1 MKLCPYIDSVI
12 STEDPLPA
20 FDVQA
25 PLMSLPHILK
35 TKIET
40 IPLEIPYIFADENLT
55 EYWKEKLSQDKNF
68 KVGVC
73 WQGNSNYST
82 PLLRATVALKSIE
95 AQQFAPLCTVPGVS
109 LYSLQKTTGTDQLEN
124 LPKHMKLITFDDTF
138 DQAHGRFMD
147 TAAVMKNLDLII
159 TVDTS
164 ISHLSSAMGIPTW
177 VMIPNPP
184 DWRWMINRNDT
195 PWYPDM
201 RLFRQP
207 TPGDWD
213 SVLKTIT
220 QELQKKV
227 ADK

>member
-1 MKLCPYIDSVI
+1 
-12 STEDPLPA
+12 
-20 FDVQA
+20 
-25 PLMSLPHILK
+25 
-35 TKIET
+35 
-40 IPLEIPYIFADENLT
+40 
-55 EYWKEKLSQDKNF
+55 
-68 KVGVC
+68 
-73 WQGNSNYST
+73 
-82 PLLRATVALKSIE
+82 
-95 AQQFAPLCTVPGVS
+95 
-109 LYSLQKTTGTDQLEN
+109 
-124 LPKHMKLITFDDTF
+124 MKLITFDDTF

-164 ISHLSSAMGIPTW
+164 ICHLSSAMGIPTW
-177 VMIPNPP
+177 VMVPNPP

-220 QELQKKV
+220 QELHKKV
-227 ADK
+227 TGK